1 MALPGQVLFMLCPDI
16 EYTLS
21 GENYEDIVWHNG
33 SPAITKAQYE
43 AGFAQYDA
51 WKAEQQAEVDA
62 KREAALAKLAALG
75 LDTDDLKALGF

>member
-51 WKAEQQAEVDA
+51 WKAEQDA
-62 KREAALAKLAALG
+62 AKAAQKAALLDRLGITQEEAKLLLA
-75 LDTDDLKALGF
+75 

>member
-43 AGFAQYDA
+43 AGFAQYDSL
-51 WKAEQQAEVDA
+51 KAEQAEA
-62 KREAALAKLAALG
+62 KATQKAALLDRLGITEDEAKLLLA
-75 LDTDDLKALGF
+75 

>member
-43 AGFAQYDA
+43 AGFAQYDSL
-51 WKAEQQAEVDA
+51 KAEQGEA
-62 KREAALAKLAALG
+62 KATQRAALLDRLGITEDEAKLLLA
-75 LDTDDLKALGF
+75 